1 MNNECLLSA
10 PGTSRCLSWHQHS
23 VNKAELGDLDQHLR
37 DPGRLDSTSTYAA
50 NMANGVWNAKANLVA
65 VTTLRLLLQKVRDAG
80 CVVEF
85 VHVKGHTADA
95 GVDTSQ
101 AVLINGRADELAWW
115 GKGPA
120 PFSRLHEG
128 GRPSRPSTGTAG

>member
-1 MNNECLLSA
+1 MTASVAKAKA
-10 PGTSRCLSWHQHS
+10 PAGA
-23 VNKAELGDLDQHLR
+23 VD
-37 DPGRLDSTSTYAA
+37 STYAA
-50 NMANGVWNAKANLVA
+50 NMANGVWIAKANLVA
-65 VTTLRLLLQKVRDAG
+65 VTTLRPLLRKVRAAG
-80 CVVEF
+80 CVVVE
-85 VHVKGHTADA
+85 GHTAEA

-101 AVLINGRADELAWW
+101 AVLMNGRAEELAWW